1 MDKTEVQKR
10 VIKVVCQV
18 LGADPKEVT
27 VDSDFVFDLGAES
40 AQSVGLVTAFEAEFG
55 VELDHEEALKVQTVG
70 GAADYIAKHVQ

>member
-1 MDKTEVQKR
+1 MDKIDVQTR

-27 VDSDFVFDLGAES
+27 VESDFVYDLGAES

-55 VELDHEEALKVQTVG
+55 IEMDHEEALKVQTIA
-70 GAADYIAKHVQ
+70 GAADYIAQHVQ